1 MLKEEK
7 NYENV
12 RLNDWRH
19 NNKEKVLA
27 ARIRAAFR
35 LLVRF
40 GIIDREKVLKDPTI

>member
-1 MLKEEK
+1 MKEEK

-19 NNKEKVLA
+19 RNKEKVLA

-35 LLVRF
+35 LLLRC
-40 GIIDREKVLKDPTI
+40 GIIDREKVLNDPTI